1 MVVPVDEGAEAPAH
15 LKGDPSKTLRWS
27 DEMIRSFTGNPKAYA
42 LRVVALYD
50 LGRYGE
56 IPGTLQAAAASG
68 VAIRSL
74 FRFPR
79 FAQMVQEEST
89 ARRLP
94 EPVRAQL
101 GQMQGG
107 RGEGP
112 KRPIQE
118 RRKFRF
124 RN

>member
-1 MVVPVDEGAEAPAH
+1 M
-15 LKGDPSKTLRWS
+15 TLRWS
-27 DEMIRSFTGNPKAYA
+27 EELLRNFPGNPKATA
-42 LRVVALYD
+42 LRIVALYD

-56 IPGTLQAAAASG
+56 IPGALQVAAASG
-68 VAIRSL
+68 VPLRTL

-79 FAQMVQEEST
+79 FVRMVQEE
-89 ARRLP
+89 ARERRLP

-101 GQMQGG
+101 GRMQEE
-107 RGEGP
+107 RAQSLP
-112 KRPIQE
+112 RPPAE